1 MIIKESLKSII
12 NYINEKDCSDD
23 VGYTSSTS
31 GNA

>member
-1 MIIKESLKSII
+1 MIIKVSIKSII

-23 VGYTSSTS
+23 VGYTPSIS